1 MSQKKLTIMNT
12 SKEESTCPAQ
22 GLLKILSGKWKPEI
36 FRLAAEGTVRFSDLL
51 RQCKGAKRQS
61 LTVALRELEAADLL
75 VRTVVQ
81 EKPLHVVYELS
92 NKARQLLPVFNQ
104 LESIV

>member
-1 MSQKKLTIMNT
+1 MNT

-22 GLLKILSGKWKPEI
+22 GLLKILGGKWKPEI
-36 FRLAAEGTVRFSDLL
+36 FRLAAEGRVRFSDLL
-51 RQCKGAKRQS
+51 RHCKGANRQS
-61 LTVALRELEAADLL
+61 LSVALRELEAADLL

-81 EKPLHVVYELS
+81 QKPLHVEYELS
-92 NKARQLLPVFNQ
+92 NKARQLLPVFYQ